1 MYRNQYILS
10 RIILASV
17 NKREEFVRNMMA
29 EFKAPRAARAKKL
42 AAALKNSTI
51 IVNEGHFA
59 KMLSE
64 CSVEKAASQ
73 S

>member
-1 MYRNQYILS
+1 MW
-10 RIILASV
+10 
-17 NKREEFVRNMMA
+17 NMMA

-51 IVNEGHFA
+51 IVSEGHFA

-64 CSVEKAASQ
+64 CLVEKAAYQ